1 MDFTL
6 AHTFAQ
12 RGFSMKHRIGL
23 IGLALVGLG
32 ACQQQEP
39 AAAPLA
45 APPPAQPL
53 AAAEPPPAAAPA
65 EAAKPAAPPPAT
77 ADERAKWFKDCWAHF
92 NGKDWNKFPGCY
104 AENAT
109 SEQVDMGMPPL
120 VGRANVIDKNA
131 KVFATAFPDLVGE
144 SELTIVS
151 GNDILSVVLLKG
163 THKGALPGPQGDI
176 PATNKKIGYLAVQ
189 HVQTTPDGRL
199 IAKERFMYD
208 GGTFMSQVGLSPA
221 PARKP
226 LEQGWTEKPS
236 LISSGSEAEKANL
249 AALGAYTGA
258 FNKHDAAALAATVT
272 DDVTF
277 SDLASPADRVGKKEV
292 SKANEEMFKG
302 FPDAKIEQTAAWAAG
317 DFVVSTGRF
326 SGTNTGDMPSMK
338 LKKTGKAVNVEYYMV
353 SKIAGGKLKSNWL
366 FSNGMAFAGQL
377 GLLPAPKA
385 AKPGAAPAGKDPKAA
400 ATPAAA
406 APAAKDAKAPAAAGA
421 GPKVGAAPAAAAP
434 AGAGAPKAPAAPAPA
449 AAAGPAKDAKAP
461 VAPAAPKAAMPATPA
476 AAPKDAKA
484 PAAPPAAP
492 KAPAAPAT
500 PAAPA
505 KPPAMK

>member
-1 MDFTL
+1 
-6 AHTFAQ
+6 
-12 RGFSMKHRIGL
+12 MKHRIGL
-23 IGLALVGLG
+23 VGLALVGLSGLG

-45 APPPAQPL
+45 APPPA
-53 AAAEPPPAAAPA
+53 EPVAAAPPPVA
-65 EAAKPAAPPPAT
+65 APVEAAKPAAPPPAT
-77 ADERAKWFKDCWAHF
+77 ADERAKWFKDCWALF
-92 NGKDWNKFPGCY
+92 NAKDWNKFPGCY

-109 SEQVDMGMPPL
+109 TEQVDMGMPPL

-131 KVFATAFPDLVGE
+131 KLFATAFPDLVGE

-163 THKGALPGPQGDI
+163 THKGALPGPQGEI
-176 PATNKKIGYLAVQ
+176 APTNKKIGYLAVQ
-189 HVQTTPDGRL
+189 HIQTTPDGRL
-199 IAKERFMYD
+199 IQKERFAYD
-208 GGTFMSQVGLSPA
+208 GGTFMGQLGLSPM
-221 PARKP
+221 PARKA
-226 LEQGWTEKPS
+226 LEQGWAEKPS

-258 FNKHDAAALAATVT
+258 FNKHDPAALAATVT

-277 SDLASPADRVGKKEV
+277 SDLSAPADRVGKKEV
-292 SKANEEMFKG
+292 SKADQEMFKG

-317 DFVVSTGRF
+317 DFVISTGRF
-326 SGTNTGDMPSMK
+326 SATNTGDMPSMK

-353 SKIAGGKLKSNWL
+353 TKLAGGKVKNSWL

-377 GLLPAPKA
+377 GLLPPPKA
-385 AKPGAAPAGKDPKAA
+385 AKPAPGAKDPKAA
-400 ATPAAA
+400 ATPATA
-406 APAAKDAKAPAAAGA
+406 APAAKDAKAPAAPAAAPAGKA
-421 GPKVGAAPAAAAP
+421 PGAPAPAAAAP
-434 AGAGAPKAPAAPAPA
+434 AAPKDAKAPAAPAA
-449 AAAGPAKDAKAP
+449 APKDAKAP
-461 VAPAAPKAAMPATPA
+461 ATPATPAAPA

-484 PAAPPAAP
+484 PAAPPAAAP